1 MTDFQEELRRN
12 LRSPETVAK
21 EREDEEIARQ
31 YENAAFELS
40 QIKDKLI
47 ESAKNAQYT
56 VENGVTRVFCLYKPM
71 LGRSYLRMEV
81 TDNMEQLVQDRK
93 RLAIFRD
100 PDLVYH
106 SWRSFEIDP
115 RWSDEY
121 RLFSGALKELTAK
134 ENIVVEFVV
143 YNPRNEQVYPFP
155 STVDEH
161 YSMSSCEL
169 RIKASTAVAE

>member
-1 MTDFQEELRRN
+1 MNDFQEELRRN

-21 EREDEEIARQ
+21 EKEDEETARQ

-40 QIKDKLI
+40 QLKRALL

-56 VENGVTRVFCLYKPM
+56 VENGVTKVYCLYKS
-71 LGRSYLRMEV
+71 LHGRSYLRMKV

-100 PDLVYH
+100 PDLVLQT
-106 SWRSFEIDP
+106 WRHFEVDP

-121 RLFSGALKELTAK
+121 RLFSGALKELAAR
-134 ENIVVEFVV
+134 ENIFVEFVV
-143 YNPRNEQVYPFP
+143 YNWNTEQVYPFP
-155 STVDEH
+155 STVKEH

-169 RIKASTAVAE
+169 RIRASTVVAE

>member
-21 EREDEEIARQ
+21 EREDEETVRQ
-31 YENAAFELS
+31 YERAAFELS
-40 QIKDKLI
+40 QIKNKLV
-47 ESAKNAQYT
+47 ESAKNAEYT
-56 VENGVTRVFCLYKPM
+56 VENGVTKVLCLYKPM
-71 LGRSYLRMEV
+71 HGSDYLRMNV

-121 RLFSGALKELTAK
+121 RLFSGALKELAAK

-143 YNPRNEQVYPFP
+143 YNPGNGQVYPFP

-161 YSMSSCEL
+161 YSLPYCKL
-169 RIKASTAVAE
+169 YIKASTTV

>member
-21 EREDEEIARQ
+21 EKEDEEIARQ
-31 YENAAFELS
+31 YKNAEFELS
-40 QIKDKLI
+40 QIKNKLI

-56 VENGVTRVFCLYKPM
+56 VENGVTKVYCLYKP
-71 LGRSYLRMEV
+71 LGRSSYLRMNV

-100 PDLVYH
+100 PDLVLQ
-106 SWRSFEIDP
+106 SWRHFEVDP

-121 RLFSGALKELTAK
+121 RLFSAALKELAAR
-134 ENIVVEFVV
+134 ENIFVEFVV
-143 YNPRNEQVYPFP
+143 YNRNTEQVYPFP

-169 RIKASTAVAE
+169 CIKASTVVAD